1 MERII
6 YILDQLDFSS
16 ILWQI
21 MTPLIFSMADIVTGL
36 IQAIINRNLD
46 SQKMR
51 MGLLHK
57 TLLIIIILLGFTL
70 DFTFNLNIVSRSI
83 CIFVI
88 GMEIISIV
96 ENIKKAGIPIGKI
109 ANVLKEKSDNTV
121 NDNLNYLINKFD
133 EETTKEEGGEGN
145 DKSYRN

>member
-16 ILWQI
+16 VIWQI
-21 MTPLIFSMADIVTGL
+21 MTPLIFSMADIITGL
-36 IQAIINRNLD
+36 IQAIINKNLD

-70 DFTFNLNIVSRSI
+70 DFTFNLNFVSRAI

-88 GMEIISIV
+88 GMEIISIA
-96 ENIKKAGIPIGKI
+96 ENIKKAGIPIGKL

-133 EETTKEEGGEGN
+133 EETTKEEGDEGN

>member
-16 ILWQI
+16 VLWQI

-36 IQAIINRNLD
+36 IQAIINKNLD

-70 DFTFNLNIVSRSI
+70 DFTFNLNFVSRSI

-88 GMEIISIV
+88 AMEIISIA
-96 ENIKKAGIPIGKI
+96 ENMKKAGIPIGKV
-109 ANVLKEKSDNTV
+109 ANVIKTKSDNTV
-121 NDNLNYLINKFD
+121 NDNLNYLINRFD
-133 EETTKEEGGEGN
+133 EETTKEEGDEGN

>member
-1 MERII
+1 MENLIK
-6 YILDQLDFSS
+6 ILDQLDFSS

-21 MTPLIFSMADIVTGL
+21 MTPVIFSMADIVTGL
-36 IQAIINRNLD
+36 IQAIINKNLD

-70 DFTFNLNIVSRSI
+70 DFTFNLNFVSRAI

-88 GMEIISIV
+88 VMETVSIAENLKKQEFLLV
-96 ENIKKAGIPIGKI
+96 E
-109 ANVLKEKSDNTV
+109 LQM
-121 NDNLNYLINKFD
+121 
-133 EETTKEEGGEGN
+133 
-145 DKSYRN
+145 

>member
-21 MTPLIFSMADIVTGL
+21 MTPLIFSMADIITGL
-36 IQAIINRNLD
+36 IQAIINKNLD

-70 DFTFNLNIVSRSI
+70 DFTFNLNFVSRSI

-88 GMEIISIV
+88 AMETISIA
-96 ENIKKAGIPIGKI
+96 ENMKKAGIPIGKV
-109 ANVLKEKSDNTV
+109 ANVIKTKSDNTV

-133 EETTKEEGGEGN
+133 EETIKEEGDKGN
-145 DKSYRN
+145 DKSFRN

>member
-1 MERII
+1 MEKIL

-16 ILWQI
+16 VLWQI
-21 MTPLIFSMADIVTGL
+21 MTPLIFSMADIITGL
-36 IQAIINRNLD
+36 IQAIINKNLD

-70 DFTFNLNIVSRSI
+70 DFTFNLNFVSRSI

-88 GMEIISIV
+88 AMEIISIA
-96 ENIKKAGIPIGKI
+96 ENMKKAGIPIGKV
-109 ANVLKEKSDNTV
+109 ANVIKTKSDNTV

-133 EETTKEEGGEGN
+133 EETTKEEGDKGN

>member
-1 MERII
+1 MEKIM

-16 ILWQI
+16 VIWQI
-21 MTPLIFSMADIVTGL
+21 MTPLIFSMADIITGL

-70 DFTFNLNIVSRSI
+70 DFTFSLNFVSRSI

-88 GMEIISIV
+88 AMEIISIA
-96 ENIKKAGIPIGKI
+96 ENMKKAGIPIGKV
-109 ANVLKEKSDNTV
+109 ANVIKTKSDNTV
-121 NDNLNYLINKFD
+121 NDNLNYLINRFD
-133 EETTKEEGGEGN
+133 EETTKEEGDEGN

>member
-1 MERII
+1 MEKIM

-16 ILWQI
+16 VIWQI
-21 MTPLIFSMADIVTGL
+21 MTPLIFSMADIITGL

-70 DFTFNLNIVSRSI
+70 DFTFSLNFVSRSI

-88 GMEIISIV
+88 AMEIISIA
-96 ENIKKAGIPIGKI
+96 ENMKKAGIPIGKV
-109 ANVLKEKSDNTV
+109 ANVIKNKSDNTV

-133 EETTKEEGGEGN
+133 EETTKEEGDEGN

>member
-21 MTPLIFSMADIVTGL
+21 MTPLIFSMADIITGL
-36 IQAIINRNLD
+36 IQAIINKNLD

-70 DFTFNLNIVSRSI
+70 DFTFNLNFVSRAI

-88 GMEIISIV
+88 AMETISIA
-96 ENIKKAGIPIGKI
+96 ENLKKAGIPIGKV
-109 ANVLKEKSDNTV
+109 ANVIKTKSDNTV
-121 NDNLNYLINKFD
+121 NDNLNYLINRFD
-133 EETTKEEGGEGN
+133 EETTKEEGDEGN

>member
-21 MTPLIFSMADIVTGL
+21 MTPLIFSMADIITGL
-36 IQAIINRNLD
+36 IQAIINKNLD

-70 DFTFNLNIVSRSI
+70 DFTFNLNFVSRSI

-88 GMEIISIV
+88 AMETISIA
-96 ENIKKAGIPIGKI
+96 ENMKKAGIPIGKV
-109 ANVLKEKSDNTV
+109 ANVIKNKSDNTV

-133 EETTKEEGGEGN
+133 EETTKEEGDEGN

>member
-1 MERII
+1 MEKII
-6 YILDQLDFSS
+6 SVLNQLDFSN

-21 MTPLIFSMADIVTGL
+21 MTPLIFSMADILTGL
-36 IQAIINRNLD
+36 IQAIINKNLD

-70 DFTFNLNIVSRSI
+70 DFTFNLNFVSRSI

-88 GMEIISIV
+88 AMETVSIA
-96 ENIKKAGIPIGKI
+96 ENLKKAGIPIGGI
-109 ANVLKEKSDNTV
+109 AKVIKTKSDNTV

-133 EETTKEEGGEGN
+133 EETTKEEGDEGN

>member
-1 MERII
+1 LEKII
-6 YILDQLDFSS
+6 SVLNQLDFSN

-21 MTPLIFSMADIVTGL
+21 MTPLIFSMSDILTGL
-36 IQAIINRNLD
+36 IQAIINKNLD

-70 DFTFNLNIVSRSI
+70 DFTFNLNFVSRSI

-88 GMEIISIV
+88 AMETLSIV
-96 ENIKKAGIPIGKI
+96 ENLKKAGIPVGGIG
-109 ANVLKEKSDNTV
+109 NVIKTKSDNTV

-133 EETTKEEGGEGN
+133 EETTKEEGDEGN
-145 DKSYRN
+145 GKSYRN

>member
-1 MERII
+1 MEKIM

-16 ILWQI
+16 VLWQI
-21 MTPLIFSMADIVTGL
+21 MTPLIFSMADIVTGM

-57 TLLIIIILLGFTL
+57 TLIIIIILLGFTL
-70 DFTFNLNIVSRSI
+70 DFTFSLNFVSRSI

-88 GMEIISIV
+88 AMEIISIA
-96 ENIKKAGIPIGKI
+96 ENMKKAGIPIGKV
-109 ANVLKEKSDNTV
+109 ANVIKTKSDNTV
-121 NDNLNYLINKFD
+121 NDNLNYLINRFD
-133 EETTKEEGGEGN
+133 EETTKEEGDEGN

>member
-1 MERII
+1 MEKIM

-21 MTPLIFSMADIVTGL
+21 MTPLIFSMADIVTGM

-70 DFTFNLNIVSRSI
+70 DFTFNLNFVSRSI

-88 GMEIISIV
+88 AMEIISIA
-96 ENIKKAGIPIGKI
+96 ENMKKAGIPIGKV
-109 ANVLKEKSDNTV
+109 ANVIKTKSDNTV
-121 NDNLNYLINKFD
+121 NDNLNYLINRFD
-133 EETTKEEGGEGN
+133 EETTKEEGDEGN

>member
-1 MERII
+1 MEKIM

-16 ILWQI
+16 VLWQI
-21 MTPLIFSMADIVTGL
+21 MTPLIFSMADIVTGM

-70 DFTFNLNIVSRSI
+70 DFTFNLNFVSRSI

-88 GMEIISIV
+88 AMEIISIA
-96 ENIKKAGIPIGKI
+96 ENMKKAGIPIGKV
-109 ANVLKEKSDNTV
+109 ANVIKTKSDNTV

-133 EETTKEEGGEGN
+133 EETTKEEGDEGN

>member
-1 MERII
+1 MEKIM

-16 ILWQI
+16 IVWQI
-21 MTPLIFSMADIVTGL
+21 MTPLIFSMADIITGL
-36 IQAIINRNLD
+36 IQAVINRNLD

-70 DFTFNLNIVSRSI
+70 DFTFSLNFVSRSI

-88 GMEIISIV
+88 AMEIISIA
-96 ENIKKAGIPIGKI
+96 ENMKKAGIPIGKV
-109 ANVLKEKSDNTV
+109 ANVIKNKSDNTV
-121 NDNLNYLINKFD
+121 NDNLNYLINRFD
-133 EETTKEEGGEGN
+133 EETTKGENENDKFEGN
-145 DKSYRN
+145 

>member
-1 MERII
+1 MEKII
-6 YILDQLDFSS
+6 DVLNQLDFSN

-21 MTPLIFSMADIVTGL
+21 MTPLIFSMADILTGL
-36 IQAIINRNLD
+36 IQAIINKNLD

-70 DFTFNLNIVSRSI
+70 DFTFNLNFVSRAI

-88 GMEIISIV
+88 AMETVSIA
-96 ENIKKAGIPIGKI
+96 ENLKKAGIPIGGI
-109 ANVLKEKSDNTV
+109 ANVIKTKSDNTV

-133 EETTKEEGGEGN
+133 EETTKEEGDEGN

>member
-21 MTPLIFSMADIVTGL
+21 MTPLIFSMADIITGL
-36 IQAIINRNLD
+36 IQAIINKNLD

-51 MGLLHK
+51 IGLLHK

-70 DFTFNLNIVSRSI
+70 DFTFNLNFVSRSI

-88 GMEIISIV
+88 AMETISIA
-96 ENIKKAGIPIGKI
+96 ENMKKAGIPIGKV
-109 ANVLKEKSDNTV
+109 ANVIKNKSDNSV

-133 EETTKEEGGEGN
+133 EETTKEEGDEGN

>member
-1 MERII
+1 MEKIM

-16 ILWQI
+16 VLWQI
-21 MTPLIFSMADIVTGL
+21 MTPLIFSMADIITGL
-36 IQAIINRNLD
+36 IQAIINKNLD

-70 DFTFNLNIVSRSI
+70 DFTFNLNFVSRSI

-88 GMEIISIV
+88 AMETISIA
-96 ENIKKAGIPIGKI
+96 ENMKKAGIPIGKV
-109 ANVLKEKSDNTV
+109 ANVIKTKSDNTV

>member
-21 MTPLIFSMADIVTGL
+21 MTPLIFSMADIITGL
-36 IQAIINRNLD
+36 IQAIINKNLD

-70 DFTFNLNIVSRSI
+70 DFTFNLNFVSRSI

-88 GMEIISIV
+88 AMETISIA
-96 ENIKKAGIPIGKI
+96 ENMKKAGIPIGKV
-109 ANVLKEKSDNTV
+109 ANVIKTKSDNTV
-121 NDNLNYLINKFD
+121 NDNLNYLINRFD
-133 EETTKEEGGEGN
+133 EETTKEEGDEGN

>member
-1 MERII
+1 M

-16 ILWQI
+16 VLWQI
-21 MTPLIFSMADIVTGL
+21 MTPLIFSMADIVSGL

-70 DFTFNLNIVSRSI
+70 DFTFSLNFVSRSI

-88 GMEIISIV
+88 AMEIISIA
-96 ENIKKAGIPIGKI
+96 ENMKKAGIPIGKV
-109 ANVLKEKSDNTV
+109 ANVIKNKSDNTV

-133 EETTKEEGGEGN
+133 EETTKEEGDEGN

>member
-21 MTPLIFSMADIVTGL
+21 MTPLIFSMADIITGL
-36 IQAIINRNLD
+36 IQAIINKNLD

-70 DFTFNLNIVSRSI
+70 DFTFNLNFVSRSI

-88 GMEIISIV
+88 AMETISIA
-96 ENIKKAGIPIGKI
+96 ENMKKAGIPIGKV
-109 ANVLKEKSDNTV
+109 ANVIKTKSDNTV

-133 EETTKEEGGEGN
+133 EETTKEEGDEGN

>member
-21 MTPLIFSMADIVTGL
+21 MTPLIFSMADIITGL
-36 IQAIINRNLD
+36 IQAIINKNLD

-70 DFTFNLNIVSRSI
+70 DFTFNLNFVSRSI

-88 GMEIISIV
+88 AMEIISIA
-96 ENIKKAGIPIGKI
+96 ENMKKAGIPIGKV
-109 ANVLKEKSDNTV
+109 ANVIKTKSDNTV
-121 NDNLNYLINKFD
+121 NDNLNYLINRFD
-133 EETTKEEGGEGN
+133 EETTKEEGDEGN
-145 DKSYRN
+145 DKSFRN

>member
-1 MERII
+1 MEKIM

-16 ILWQI
+16 VIWQI
-21 MTPLIFSMADIVTGL
+21 MTPLIFSMADIVTGM

-70 DFTFNLNIVSRSI
+70 DFTFSLNFVSRSI

-88 GMEIISIV
+88 AMEIISIA
-96 ENIKKAGIPIGKI
+96 ENMKKAGIPIGKVG
-109 ANVLKEKSDNTV
+109 NVIKNKSDNTV

-133 EETTKEEGGEGN
+133 EETTKEEGDEGN

>member
-6 YILDQLDFSS
+6 DVLNQLDFSS

-21 MTPLIFSMADIVTGL
+21 MTPLIFSMADILTGL
-36 IQAIINRNLD
+36 IQAIINKNLD

-70 DFTFNLNIVSRSI
+70 DFTFNLNFVSRSI

-88 GMEIISIV
+88 AMETVSIA
-96 ENIKKAGIPIGKI
+96 ENMKKAGIPIGKV
-109 ANVLKEKSDNTV
+109 ANVIKTKSDNTV

>member
-1 MERII
+1 MEKII

-21 MTPLIFSMADIVTGL
+21 MTPLIFSMADIITGL
-36 IQAIINRNLD
+36 IQAIINKNLD

-70 DFTFNLNIVSRSI
+70 DFAFNLNFISRSI

-88 GMEIISIV
+88 AMETISIA
-96 ENIKKAGIPIGKI
+96 ENLKKAGILCILLSKI
-109 ANVLKEKSDNTV
+109 HS
-121 NDNLNYLINKFD
+121 NLFPSYLFHQLWQV
-133 EETTKEEGGEGN
+133 
-145 DKSYRN
+145 Y

>member
-1 MERII
+1 MEKII
-6 YILDQLDFSS
+6 DVLNQLDFSN

-21 MTPLIFSMADIVTGL
+21 MTPLIFSMADILTGL
-36 IQAIINRNLD
+36 IQAIINKNLD

-70 DFTFNLNIVSRSI
+70 DFTFNLNFVSRSI

-88 GMEIISIV
+88 GMEIISIA

-133 EETTKEEGGEGN
+133 EETTKEEGDEGN

>member
-21 MTPLIFSMADIVTGL
+21 MTPLIFSMADIITGL
-36 IQAIINRNLD
+36 IQAIINKNLD

-70 DFTFNLNIVSRSI
+70 DFTFNLNFVSRAI

-88 GMEIISIV
+88 AMETISIA
-96 ENIKKAGIPIGKI
+96 ENMKKAGIPIGKV
-109 ANVLKEKSDNTV
+109 ANVIKTKSDNTV
-121 NDNLNYLINKFD
+121 NDNLNYLINRFD
-133 EETTKEEGGEGN
+133 EETTKEEGDEGN